1 MEPSVTTQKTF
12 FSRIGVSRRAGRAL
26 LLVGAFG
33 LTAAIALADWT
44 NAENIPLGFFY
55 LLPMLMLGRVLKA
68 WQIVVAAVVC
78 TLLAE
83 LYDPFA
89 WNLRVGLPRDNL
101 YFAAFVT
108 VGLFVFTA
116 NRNRLTVLRQME
128 EIERQRSARQ
138 EAEEQLKALIET
150 SPAAI
155 LTADAEGWVLMAN
168 GAAGRLLGLEAEELA
183 GTNLVRFFPSLARV
197 ARGTGRGQLFRTV
210 MQSRGSRADG
220 ETFMAEICFST
231 YGTATGA
238 RLTAMVL
245 DTSEELRTQE
255 ETSLQQ
261 MLTGSRIAVSA
272 ISHEVRNV
280 CGAIS
285 VVHQNLARSSHLAE
299 NKDFEALGSLVLA
312 LEQIAAVDLLE
323 YPDERAEVDVSSVLD
338 DLKIVIAPTVED
350 DSIQVEWQIEEALP
364 AVLADRTKLMQ
375 IFLNLTSNSLRAL
388 GQLLNGAPRTLRIS
402 ARASLGE
409 VLVEFLDYGGGVA
422 HPEELFHPF
431 QAGAHATGLGLYLS
445 RAFARSF
452 GGDLHYT
459 PLVGCACFTVH
470 LPVVANGDGV

>member
-1 MEPSVTTQKTF
+1 MATSETTQKTGF
-12 FSRIGVSRRAGRAL
+12 GRWGVSRQTGRAL
-26 LLVGAFG
+26 LVVVAFG
-33 LTAAIALADWT
+33 LMAAIALADWT
-44 NAENIPLGFFY
+44 DAENIPLGFFY

-68 WQIVVAAVVC
+68 WQIVVAAVLC

-83 LYDPFA
+83 LYDPFE

-108 VGLFVFTA
+108 VGLFVYTA
-116 NRNRLTVLRQME
+116 NRNRLTVLGQMA
-128 EIERQRSARQ
+128 EIERQSAARRA
-138 EAEEQLKALIET
+138 AEEQLEALIET

-155 LTADAEGWVLMAN
+155 LTADAEGQVLMAN
-168 GAAGRLLGLEAEELA
+168 GAAGRLLGLPAGELP
-183 GTNLVRFFPSLARV
+183 GTKLMRFFPSLAGV
-197 ARGTGRGQLFRTV
+197 ARGGGQLFRTV
-210 MQSRGSRADG
+210 MQSRGHRADG

-255 ETSLQQ
+255 ETSLHQ

-272 ISHEVRNV
+272 VSHEVRNV

-285 VVHQNLARSSHLAE
+285 VVHQNLSRGHQLAG
-299 NKDFEALGSLVLA
+299 NKDFEALGNLVLA

-323 YPDERAEVDVSSVLD
+323 YPEDRAEVDVPSVLD
-338 DLKIVIAPTVED
+338 DLRIVIAPTVADE
-350 DSIQVEWQIEEALP
+350 SIEMEWAVAEGLP

-375 IFLNLTSNSLRAL
+375 IFLNLAGNSLRAL
-388 GQLLNGAPRTLRIS
+388 GRLEDGAARRLRVS
-402 ARASLGE
+402 AQASEGR
-409 VLVEFLDYGGGVA
+409 VLIEFLDFGGGVA

-452 GGDLHYT
+452 GGDLVYV
-459 PLVGCACFTVH
+459 PVAGCACFRVH
-470 LPVVANGDGV
+470 LPVAGEEGR